1 MVAWN
6 QRFIERFFEMS
17 AVLYDSWMKKAVSNG
32 KMSTSKHLMLSK
44 SLWQKKYW
52 GILKKIEKQ
61 LSLSFQLSRKKA
73 HKMGDRGGMSAILA
87 QTYQDGWHP
96 IYFASRRLT
105 DVESR
110 WGRGVKQSLKP
121 SQLNGEQQRNLVN
134 FLLALQH
141 SRYLQMKEFGSSV

>member
-1 MVAWN
+1 
-6 QRFIERFFEMS
+6 
-17 AVLYDSWMKKAVSNG
+17 
-32 KMSTSKHLMLSK
+32 
-44 SLWQKKYW
+44 
-52 GILKKIEKQ
+52 
-61 LSLSFQLSRKKA
+61 
-73 HKMGDRGGMSAILA
+73 MGDRGGMSAILA

-110 WGRGVKQSLKP
+110 WERGGKQSLKP